1 MVDGWAGKD
10 FVFLRIGMTVDD
22 GHVDEALVEEFHHG
36 RAVAAGDMKMHVGG
50 VHEEADAV
58 RFGRA
63 DADVSV
69 QFRIVTSQFLFGM
82 TGQGEDF
89 FSPLL
94 QEQAV
99 FGQEIMEYP

>member
-1 MVDGWAGKD
+1 
-10 FVFLRIGMTVDD
+10 
-22 GHVDEALVEEFHHG
+22 
-36 RAVAAGDMKMHVGG
+36 MKMQVGIRELQLVGG